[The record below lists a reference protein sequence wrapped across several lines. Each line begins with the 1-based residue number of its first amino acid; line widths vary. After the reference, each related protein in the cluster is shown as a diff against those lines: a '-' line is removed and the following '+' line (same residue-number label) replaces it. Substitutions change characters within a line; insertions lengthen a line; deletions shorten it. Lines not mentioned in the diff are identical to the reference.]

1 MEQIKQSKG
10 DSKRFWKLLD
20 RMEQKKDD
28 AIFKQGISNQR
39 WVSHFKSI
47 FQDSN
52 KSQEF
57 PKNTK
62 EKGELDREITD
73 EEMKLAAYILRNG
86 KSPGFDSISNEMLQC
101 FLEVRP
107 DILRR
112 IFNSILDNPRIIEK
126 WSISMINP
134 LHKSGSKMD
143 PDNYRGISL
152 LSCFSKFFSSIL
164 NLRLTQYA
172 IDKNIFSRS
181 QLGFMAGCRTVD
193 ALFILNNLIEYYCK
207 RNSRYI
213 YGCFVDFK
221 KCLILFPGI
230 RYKWE
235 VL

>member
-52 KSQEF
+52 NSQEF

-86 KSPGFDSISNEMLQC
+86 KAPGFDSISNEMLQC
-101 FLEVRP
+101 FLEVRS

-126 WSISMINP
+126 
-134 LHKSGSKMD
+134 
-143 PDNYRGISL
+143 
-152 LSCFSKFFSSIL
+152 
-164 NLRLTQYA
+164 
-172 IDKNIFSRS
+172 
-181 QLGFMAGCRTVD
+181 
-193 ALFILNNLIEYYCK
+193 
-207 RNSRYI
+207 
-213 YGCFVDFK
+213 
-221 KCLILFPGI
+221 
-230 RYKWE
+230 
-235 VL
+235 